1 MNLGK
6 FQPFL
11 NLPVALGFESLLAF
25 LDWLGP
31 GVVLLLLLLV
41 LLLLVVLVVVLQ
53 EVATLSDNGS

>member
-31 GVVLLLLLLV
+31 GVVLLLV

-53 EVATLSDNGS
+53 EVATLPDNGS